1 MMQTYHG
8 KIISL
13 DKDNN
18 VYEYLVEDQG
28 RIVYL
33 GDSLPT
39 EYSNVDNSNVVELG
53 NRVLMPSFGDGH
65 LHFSSWALIA
75 VSYFDVREAKNISEI
90 QQIIQKE
97 MSENKKKK
105 AVIAF
110 GVSKHCVKE
119 KRLICRKELDDVC
132 PDIPLIII
140 CYDGHSAV
148 FNSKMMEKF
157 SDSVKSLHGFDA
169 DKGHLFYESYLAGTD
184 YAASLV
190 PPLDL
195 INSII
200 KGFDLLAEKGVGLI
214 HATEGIGFPKD
225 LDITL
230 VSLIARAATKKSRF
244 QTRLFFQTME
254 VEKVV
259 KRKLPRIG
267 GCFATALDGCFG
279 ACDAAL
285 HEPYSNDPENKGI
298 LYQEEDEIIEFAKK
312 ANREGLQI
320 EMHAIRDAAVS
331 RAVKAI
337 EAALL
342 DHPRKDHRHTI
353 IHACLIA
360 EEDMK
365 KIVDLGI
372 GITLQPS
379 FLISPLEPVSYLEEI
394 LGPRIK
400 KGSPLKT
407 LLNAGIH
414 VSGGSDAPVTYPD
427 PIEGIYG
434 ACNHPYDPDQS
445 VSIVEALKMY
455 TYEVAWT
462 SFDEKDRGSLEKGK
476 IADMVIMNQDPLSM
490 NPEDLRS
497 LKVEKLFL
505 SGKEY
510 QSGMGVMG
518 MLWNGLTGRKEKI

>member
-1 MMQTYHG
+1 MQIYHG
-8 KIISL
+8 KVISL

-28 RIVYL
+28 RIVHL

-39 EYSNVDNSNVVELG
+39 EYSAKENTDVVELN
-53 NRVLMPSFGDGH
+53 NRVLLPSFGDAH
-65 LHFSSWALIA
+65 MHFSNWALIA
-75 VSYFDVREAKNISEI
+75 VSYFDVREAKDISEI
-90 QQIIQKE
+90 QQIIRKE
-97 MSENKKKK
+97 MAENKKKK

-110 GVSKHCVKE
+110 GVSKHSVKE
-119 KRLICRKELDDVC
+119 KRLICREELDAVC
-132 PDIPLIII
+132 ADTPLILV

-148 FNSKMMEKF
+148 INTKMMEKLP
-157 SDSVKSLHGFDA
+157 DDVKALRGFDA
-169 DKGHLFYESYLAGTD
+169 ENGHLFNEAYLAGTD

-195 INSII
+195 VNSII
-200 KGFDLLAEKGVGLI
+200 KSFDLLAEKGVGMI
-214 HATEGIGFPKD
+214 HATEGIGFPND

-230 VSLIARAATKKSRF
+230 VSLIARAVTKKSCF

-254 VEKVV
+254 VEKVL

-285 HEPYSNDPENKGI
+285 HEPYSNDPDNTGI
-298 LYQEEDEIIEFAKK
+298 LFQEEQEVIEFAKK

-320 EMHAIRDAAVS
+320 EMHAIGDAAVS

-342 DHPRKDHRHTI
+342 DFPRKDHRHTI
-353 IHACLIA
+353 IHACIIP
-360 EEDMK
+360 EEDLK
-365 KIVDLGI
+365 KIADLGI

-394 LGPRIK
+394 LGSRVK
-400 KGSPLKT
+400 KGSPIKS
-407 LLNAGIH
+407 LLDVGIH

-434 ACNHPYDPDQS
+434 ACNHPYDPEQS
-445 VSIVEALKMY
+445 VSIIDALKMY

-462 SFDEKDRGSLEKGK
+462 SFDETDRGSLEKGK
-476 IADMVIMNQDPLSM
+476 IADMIILNQDPLDM
-490 NPEDLRS
+490 NPKDLRS
-497 LKVEKLFL
+497 LNVEKLFL

-518 MLWNGLTGRKEKI
+518 MLWNGLTGRSEKI

>member
-1 MMQTYHG
+1 MQIYHG

-13 DKDNN
+13 DKGDN
-18 VYEYLVEDQG
+18 VYEYLAEDQG

-65 LHFSSWALIA
+65 MHFSNWALIA
-75 VSYFDVREAKNISEI
+75 VSYFDVREAKDISEI
-90 QQIIQKE
+90 QQIIRNK
-97 MSENKKKK
+97 MAENKKKK

-110 GVSKHCVKE
+110 GVSKHSVKE

-132 PDIPLIII
+132 SDIPLILV

-157 SDSVKSLHGFDA
+157 PDNVKSLRGFDA
-169 DKGHLFYESYLAGTD
+169 AKGHLFNEAYLAGTD

-195 INSII
+195 VNSII
-200 KGFDLLAEKGVGLI
+200 KSFDLLAEKGVGLI
-214 HATEGIGFPKD
+214 HATEGIGFPND

-230 VSLIARAATKKSRF
+230 VSLIARAIAKKSQF

-254 VEKVV
+254 VEKVL

-298 LYQEEDEIIEFAKK
+298 FFQEEDEVIEFAKK

-320 EMHAIRDAAVS
+320 EMHAIGDAAVS

-353 IHACLIA
+353 IHACLIPEA
-360 EEDMK
+360 DMK
-365 KIVDLGI
+365 KIAELDI

-394 LGPRIK
+394 LGGRVEN
-400 KGSPLKT
+400 GSPLKS

-434 ACNHPYDPDQS
+434 ACNHPYDPPQS

-462 SFDEKDRGSLEKGK
+462 TFDEKDRGSLEKGK
-476 IADMVIMNQDPLSM
+476 IADMVIMNQDPLIM

-518 MLWNGLTGRKEKI
+518 MLWNGLTGRKEEI